1 MARDLNRSI
10 KIFIDNSDAM
20 EKASKLEAKITDLR
34 ASMQKLAAE
43 GKKNSDKYKSEE
55 KALNKYE
62 RSLGNYNNKIKETE
76 RILKNL
82 SGSTYKELKSTRSIL
97 RKELE
102 KETRGTEQYTAKLKT
117 LTAVQKELGI
127 AQKEMTGRLG
137 AQGTVMSRL
146 TAGFNKYFGIATTF
160 VAGITGISFTLRK
173 LSQDAAEMDD
183 TYSDVMKTT
192 GLAKDEVLDLNE
204 SLKKMDTRTS
214 REQLNLLARDAG
226 KLNITTKKDI
236 IEFVEAADQIQVALG
251 EDLGEGAI
259 REVGKM
265 SDVFTRS
272 TKEFEGLGLKE
283 KMLAVGS
290 AINEIGAS
298 SSANEQYLVQFTGR
312 LGGVATQAGIGIDKI
327 MGFASALDQDMQT
340 VEMSATALQQLI
352 MKIMGEPSKFAEIAG
367 MEVSAFTDLLKNDA
381 NEAVLTVLRSLN
393 EKGGFQELIPIFEG
407 MKLSGTRTVG
417 VLSSLAGSI
426 DKVEEAQSLAN
437 KSMVEA
443 TSLTDEFNIKNNNAA
458 AELEKRK
465 KAFKDAAEDLG
476 KRLNPALLRGTSL
489 MSNMVRLLPSILDF
503 FGKYGK
509 YIFYLVTAYAA
520 YNTGLKLATLWE
532 TKLKVALSLSNIQF
546 RIQYGLMIAGRI
558 AVAAYNIVVGLLTGN
573 LTKVR
578 AAWKAL
584 NAAMATNPIG
594 LIAVAATAAVAG
606 IVKLVQWLN
615 RTTAA
620 TKAIREATKQYS
632 NEEAIATLEAK
643 RLFDALKETNP
654 ESETHLKIRKEI
666 ISKYG
671 AYLKGLVD
679 EKGNITDIG
688 EAIEAVNNGLR
699 AQIALKIRNQA
710 AESIMTDSLGK
721 QIDLTDKAIKRIG
734 KQIDNEHI
742 LSGVRETI
750 NRTISNFTAEGS
762 SDYAELQRKLLTEIQ
777 QTYGVDAYKGVFNVK
792 NVVTDLVNEVQ
803 KSEKALAKV
812 DDEFSGII
820 SKYTDV
826 SSVLQIEE
834 EDNDDDD
841 DVKPTVTTA
850 EEDAKIYQE
859 KLKKLEEY
867 IAREKALIQDK
878 YVNGEI
884 ALEEYHRQL
893 EYLELERL
901 RKNLELSGIS
911 FEQQKEIEFK
921 IFETKKQMLDK
932 IQDEERQHQAKL
944 QKIQEDADK
953 ARAESN
959 YNTLKAIAKQNEEN
973 YKIKFEAENKR
984 KAELIGIGMDFSN
997 DMGELLG
1004 NALLGNEDLVA
1015 SSLKSI
1021 INMGLD
1027 LLKVQVQMAVA
1038 GATAQSLAQP
1048 DSVATFGASGLARA
1062 AILVGL
1068 IESAFA
1074 VVKTVVGG
1082 VVGKIGNK
1090 SSNTSSVTDSVTG
1103 SRVVTQRAKG
1113 KYDVIGA
1120 DDRRLYRGI
1129 PYTGI
1134 ASTGFVSTPTLMG
1147 EQGRELVVSAPDLS
1161 RLQRH
1166 INYPLVINAIN
1177 DARSGIVPQ
1186 RAKGNYSQISQPS
1199 QPSSPPTTSIDPE
1212 LIAQL
1217 TNAIN
1222 RLNNQGVQASVSL
1235 TELQSKQDLMN
1246 KSKNIG
1252 RK

>member
-520 YNTGLKLATLWE
+520 YNVGLKLATLWE

-546 RIQYGLMIAGRI
+546 IIQYGLMIAGRI

-615 RTTAA
+615 RTTDA
-620 TKAIREATKQYS
+620 TKAIREATKQFNS
-632 NEEAIATLEAK
+632 ELASETREANQLFEALRK
-643 RLFDALKETNP
+643 TNP
-654 ESETHLKIRKEI
+654 ESKTHLDIKKQI

-671 AYLKGLVD
+671 DYLQGLVD

-688 EAIEAVNNGLR
+688 EALKAVNNGLR
-699 AQIALKIRNQA
+699 EQIALKIRNQA
-710 AESIMTDSLGK
+710 TEAIMTDTLNK
-721 QIDLTDKAIKRIG
+721 QADITDKALKRIG
-734 KQIDNEHI
+734 KQIDNEHV
-742 LSGVRETI
+742 LSDIRETI
-750 NRTISNFTAEGS
+750 NRTISDFTSEGS
-762 SDYAELQRKLLTEIQ
+762 SDYAQLQRDLLTEIQ

-792 NVVTDLVNEVQ
+792 NVVSDLVSEVQ
-803 KSEKALAKV
+803 KSENALDKV
-812 DDEFSGII
+812 DNKFSGII
-820 SKYTDV
+820 SKYTNV
-826 SSVLQIEE
+826 KSVLPYGDV
-834 EDNDDDD
+834 EDNDNNN
-841 DVKPTVTTA
+841 TTIPDA
-850 EEDAKIYQE
+850 EEDSKIYQE

-953 ARAESN
+953 ARADSN
-959 YNTLKAIAKQNEEN
+959 LNALKAIAKQNAEN
-973 YKIKFEAENKR
+973 HKIKFEAENKR

-1103 SRVVTQRAKG
+1103 SRIVTQRAKG

-1120 DDRRLYRGI
+1120 DDRRLYRGV

-1199 QPSSPPTTSIDPE
+1199 SPPTTSIDPE

>member
-327 MGFASALDQDMQT
+327 MGYASALDQDMQT

-584 NAAMATNPIG
+584 NAAMGTNPIG

-620 TKAIREATKQYS
+620 TKAIREATKQFNS
-632 NEEAIATLEAK
+632 ELASETREANQLFEALRK
-643 RLFDALKETNP
+643 TNP
-654 ESETHLKIRKEI
+654 ESKTHLDIKKQI

-671 AYLKGLVD
+671 EYLRGLVD
-679 EKGNITDIG
+679 EKGNITNIG
-688 EAIEAVNNGLR
+688 EALKAVNNGLR
-699 AQIALKIRNQA
+699 EQIALKIRNQA
-710 AESIMTDSLGK
+710 AEAIMTDTLDK
-721 QIDLTDKAIKRIG
+721 QADITDKALKRIG
-734 KQIDNEHI
+734 KQIDNEHV
-742 LSGVRETI
+742 LSDIRETI
-750 NRTISNFTAEGS
+750 NRTISDFTSEGS

-792 NVVTDLVNEVQ
+792 NVVSDLVSEVQ
-803 KSEKALAKV
+803 KSENALDKV
-812 DDEFSGII
+812 DNKFSGII

-826 SSVLQIEE
+826 KSVLQYDDIEGN
-834 EDNDDDD
+834 EDNN
-841 DVKPTVTTA
+841 TTIPNA
-850 EEDAKIYQE
+850 EGDSKIYQE

-867 IAREKALIQDK
+867 IAREKALIQEK
-878 YVNGEI
+878 YIVGI
-884 ALEEYHRQL
+884 ISQEEYNREL
-893 EYLELERL
+893 EYLEMERL
-901 RKNLELSGIS
+901 RKNLELSGLT
-911 FEQQKEIEFK
+911 FEQQQEIELK
-921 IFETKKQMLDK
+921 LFETKKQMLQK
-932 IQDEERQHQAKL
+932 IQDEEREHQKKL
-944 QKIQEDADK
+944 LEIQQAADK
-953 ARAESN
+953 ARADNN
-959 YNTLKAIAKQNEEN
+959 YKALKKIAQDNMDSWLQQKQHELEKVNEYANMAIDLSDQLGNILGQYIAGNEEQQKDAQKN
-973 YKIKFEAENKR
+973 MIMLALDTLEMIVKLAVAEATAKAFASGDPISGAIKTA
-984 KAELIGIGMDFSN
+984 LITAAVTLAFSTAKSFVRTK
-997 DMGELLG
+997 LG
-1004 NALLGNEDLVA
+1004 N
-1015 SSLKSI
+1015 
-1021 INMGLD
+1021 MGSD
-1027 LLKVQVQMAVA
+1027 DKPTDAKPT
-1038 GATAQSLAQP
+1038 GA
-1048 DSVATFGASGLARA
+1048 
-1062 AILVGL
+1062 
-1068 IESAFA
+1068 
-1074 VVKTVVGG
+1074 
-1082 VVGKIGNK
+1082 
-1090 SSNTSSVTDSVTG
+1090 
-1103 SRVVTQRAKG
+1103 RVPQRAKG
-1113 KYDVIGA
+1113 KYNVIGA
-1120 DDRRLYRGI
+1120 DDGRLYRNV
-1129 PYTGI
+1129 PYTGH

-1147 EQGRELVVSAPDLS
+1147 EQGRELVVSAPDLT

-1166 INYPLVINAIN
+1166 INYPLIINAIN
-1177 DARSGIVPQ
+1177 DARTGTVPQ
-1186 RAKGNYSQISQPS
+1186 RASGNYSQIEKVIQQVS
-1199 QPSSPPTTSIDPE
+1199 TVDPI
-1212 LIAQL
+1212 LL
-1217 TNAIN
+1217 TEVRDLLKTLSKGI
-1222 RLNNQGVQASVSL
+1222 LASVSL
-1235 TELQSKQDLMN
+1235 TDIQQKQNLLNASRKIGSK
-1246 KSKNIG
+1246 
-1252 RK
+1252 